1 LKKSLHSEVKG
12 EMSTTHNAKML
23 QLQLQARDNEIRR
36 LKMELLLQNVNSGS
50 TRKKQMF
57 ESDV

>member
-1 LKKSLHSEVKG
+1 LKKSLLSEVKG
-12 EMSTTHNAKML
+12 EMSTTQNTKML

-36 LKMELLLQNVNSGS
+36 LKMELLLQNVNSGG

>member
-1 LKKSLHSEVKG
+1 
-12 EMSTTHNAKML
+12 MSTTQNAKML
-23 QLQLQARDNEIRR
+23 QLQLQARDNEVRR
-36 LKMELLLQNVNSGS
+36 LKMELLLQNVNSGG

>member
-1 LKKSLHSEVKG
+1 LKKSLLSEVKG
-12 EMSTTHNAKML
+12 EMSTTQNAKML

-36 LKMELLLQNVNSGS
+36 LKMELLLQNVNSGG
-50 TRKKQMF
+50 TRKKQMY